1 MWARWCITV
10 MAAALI
16 SANTPLAFARGSQ
29 VAHDDPW
36 NPEHLEHLPPEVRH
50 AVSRM
55 CGESPRAGHYFATY
69 FEDSRVMRLHFE
81 HLHCDAFEF
90 LRAKCLSAPGICF
103 GRRSLSADQELL
115 RQQVRLIPIGHSGTL
130 KTVHRAGTRATALQR
145 GLHPGL
151 PVRAGLSG
159 RPSKSRNELSS

>member
-1 MWARWCITV
+1 MWARWCITE

-29 VAHDDPW
+29 VADDDPW

-69 FEDSRVMRLHFE
+69 FDDSRVMRLHFE
-81 HLHCDAFEF
+81 HLHCDAVSNFC
-90 LRAKCLSAPGICF
+90 RQNACLHQEYVLVG
-103 GRRSLSADQELL
+103 GRY
-115 RQQVRLIPIGHSGTL
+115 RLIRSYY
-130 KTVHRAGTRATALQR
+130 AGR
-145 GLHPGL
+145 
-151 PVRAGLSG
+151 SD
-159 RPSKSRNELSS
+159 